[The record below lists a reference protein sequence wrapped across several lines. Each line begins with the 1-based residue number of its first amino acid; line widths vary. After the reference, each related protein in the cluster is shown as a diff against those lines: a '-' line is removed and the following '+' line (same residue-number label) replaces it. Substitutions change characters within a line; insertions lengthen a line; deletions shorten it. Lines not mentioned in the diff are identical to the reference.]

1 MKEQAIKKINTIGK
15 ISYIAA
21 VIAKCVVIAGLVATI
36 VVAIICFTMFGDS
49 MKVDMAAQMD
59 LELNCEKL
67 DISYEDILDGI
78 DEDGTEIKKQSV
90 KHGDTNGNIILSI
103 SEENYKMA
111 NIEIKDDIMTAQLE
125 SNTYSFT
132 LKDVG
137 VMMLVSSVA
146 MVMTI
151 VTISFVESLCK
162 AFRDCTSPFDGKVIK
177 KMQNLAISL
186 IPWTIISSVI
196 DSSLDSFLEGGFRLS
211 LNIDLGVA
219 LVVLIVF
226 ILVYI
231 FKYGAVLQQES
242 DETL

>member
-1 MKEQAIKKINTIGK
+1 MKEQAIKKINKIGK
-15 ISYIAA
+15 FSYIAA
-21 VIAKCVVIAGLVATI
+21 VIAKCFVIVGLVSTVA
-36 VVAIICFTMFGDS
+36 VAIICFAMFGDS
-49 MKVDMAAQMD
+49 IKMD
-59 LELNCEKL
+59 ASARMHMELDCEAL
-67 DISYEDILDGI
+67 DISREDII
-78 DEDGTEIKKQSV
+78 ETMNDGTEIKRQEFEFSDST
-90 KHGDTNGNIILSI
+90 GGLTLNI
-103 SEENYKMA
+103 SEQDYT
-111 NIEIKDDIMTAQLE
+111 MTEMKYADGTLLVDME
-125 SNTYSFT
+125 ANTYSFT
-132 LKDVG
+132 LKEVG
-137 VMMLVSSVA
+137 IMMLVSCIA
-146 MVMTI
+146 MIMTI

-196 DSSLDSFLEGGFRLS
+196 DSSLDSFLEGGFH
-211 LNIDLGVA
+211 LNLTIDLGVV